1 VNFLSSEQVLFI
13 RNRLIDITGG
23 MHGIR
28 DLGLLQFAA
37 ARPMMTFGGEDLYP
51 DILHKVAALMESLIK
66 SHPFLDGN
74 KRTAFTSAALFLER
88 NGYILQTTQTEIERF
103 TLGMAASKR
112 SFDGAVAWF
121 KKHSLRQ
128 RK

>member
-1 VNFLSSEQVLFI
+1 MNFLSSEQVLFI
-13 RNRLIDITGG
+13 HNRLIGITGG

-28 DLGLLQFAA
+28 DLGLLQSAV

-51 DILHKVAALMESLIK
+51 DIFHKVAALMESLIK

-74 KRTAFTSAALFLER
+74 KRTAVTSAALFLER

-103 TLGMAASKR
+103 TLGMAASKG
-112 SFDGAVAWF
+112 SFDGAVEWF

>member
-1 VNFLSSEQVLFI
+1 MNFLSSEQVLFI
-13 RNRLIDITGG
+13 HNRLIDITGG

-28 DLGLLQFAA
+28 DLGLLQSAV

-51 DILHKVAALMESLIK
+51 DIFHKVVALMESLIK

-74 KRTAFTSAALFLER
+74 KRTAVTSAALFLER

-103 TLGMAASKR
+103 TLGMAASKS
-112 SFDGAVAWF
+112 SFGGAVEWF
-121 KKHSLRQ
+121 EKHSLRQ